1 MVVKGGRGG
10 RGGRVA
16 VLRMFSAGLETE
28 ATIGV
33 TRGSRAKALK
43 NCDSDRE
50 AKTLEKC
57 PGGENVSSGIEGGAD
72 EGEYDH
78 SGRWGSYSAGMRLWK
93 GM

>member
-1 MVVKGGRGG
+1 MVVAKGGRGG

-16 VLRMFSAGLETE
+16 VPVLRMFSAGLETE

-33 TRGSRAKALK
+33 TRGGSGAKALK

-57 PGGENVSSGIEGGAD
+57 PGGENVSSGMEGGAE

-78 SGRWGSYSAGMRLWK
+78 SGR
-93 GM
+93 